1 MFCLPVSLP
10 IQQSPEF
17 FKQLKAFSSAVKES
31 TIEETIR
38 DRAVIRA
45 LHINGCI
52 VCKDMHIELASL

>member
-1 MFCLPVSLP
+1 MSLP